1 MGVSTSALPLP
12 HTQLPSPPAATAQ
25 ARAETASAV
34 SLSTLPLPLPP
45 LTAAQTPLSGGH
57 SQPPPLDTTA
67 ALVAAVGT
75 LFERFVAQTD
85 AVASD
90 PSVSLQALAGSI
102 TQELAAAIATA
113 AVQVVESRR
122 HHSARMLSHAAG
134 DATATTALVPASPA
148 AAVSSRQVMS
158 VSEAVPLPDAAS
170 MQAAAVPAVE
180 PARTASRLAT
190 ATLNHQKR
198 ASSSI
203 AIDASVG
210 DAKRHRTAVTTTSKG
225 AAELEGDVVPGV
237 DVSKHE
243 HSKAQG
249 QSRPS
254 SKHAGSGHKGSG
266 VNSSCSRS
274 SKNSGK
280 SSPVSSG
287 HLHATSQGHGFQI
300 GLSQGFSRQGSPSMP
315 SGLCA
320 SFGQRS
326 PLMHPALPFS
336 PQVPVLDVQ
345 SNHYVGPPDYRPNAP
360 YPVMMGSHQ
369 AGMANAFPTLM
380 PSGPGQQTQGWHGLP
395 IAAQVTGS
403 TSDWQFQPPG
413 WPGIDNIP
421 DFSPVD

>member
-34 SLSTLPLPLPP
+34 PLSTLPLPP
-45 LTAAQTPLSGGH
+45 LTAALTPLSGGH

-148 AAVSSRQVMS
+148 AAAVSSRQVMS
-158 VSEAVPLPDAAS
+158 VSEAVLLPDAAS

-210 DAKRHRTAVTTTSKG
+210 DAKRHRTAVTTSTG
-225 AAELEGDVVPGV
+225 AAELEGNVVPGV

-243 HSKAQG
+243 HSKAKG
-249 QSRPS
+249 QSQPS
-254 SKHAGSGHKGSG
+254 SKHAGSGRKGSG
-266 VNSSCSRS
+266 VNSSCSKS

-287 HLHATSQGHGFQI
+287 HLHATSQGHSFQI

-345 SNHYVGPPDYRPNAP
+345 LNHYVGPPDYRPNAP
-360 YPVMMGSHQ
+360 YPLMMGPHQ

-403 TSDWQFQPPG
+403 TGDWQFQPPG
-413 WPGIDNIP
+413 WPGIDNVP